1 MREPVVSIVR
11 CQNQQW
17 EKSVR
22 PAVQDALDLIG
33 GLETVVSLG
42 DTVLLK
48 PNLISPRTYETGA
61 TTNPAVVRAL
71 LELSKEAG
79 AKRVIIGE
87 GSAVGHDTDDAF
99 DSSGLRELSALG
111 AEIVNFKKD
120 TFQWMVIPNGV
131 ILKRLRI
138 PRTVL
143 EANVIINIPVMKTHD
158 ALPVTLGL
166 KNMKG
171 IIQEGDKKRFHKWG
185 LDQAIVDLNKL
196 ALPELTVMDA
206 TVCMEG
212 LGPNSGT
219 PVGLGLILASTDT
232 LALDMVATLIMG
244 VDPEEVRYL
253 QMAREQGLGCGDLDQ
268 IEVVGCS
275 IEEVKRPF
283 KRLQLSA
290 EHYGRFGIYIEE
302 SGACS
307 GCQHFLEGMFV
318 RFEREGNLEA
328 LRGKTLV
335 YGQTVRPPEQYEGEL
350 LLLGTCTRKFKNQ
363 GHYIPGCPPHPIDF
377 EAYLGL
383 D

>member
-11 CQNQQW
+11 CRSHQW

-22 PAVQDALDLIG
+22 PAVQEALDLIG

-48 PNLISPRTYETGA
+48 PNLISLRTYESGA

-71 LELSKEAG
+71 LELCKEAG
-79 AKRVIIGE
+79 VKRVIIGE
-87 GSAVGHDTDDAF
+87 GSAVGYDTDQAF
-99 DSSGLRELSALG
+99 DSSGLRKLSALG
-111 AEIVNFKKD
+111 AEIVNLKKD
-120 TFQWMVIPNGV
+120 DFQWMVIPNGV
-131 ILKRLRI
+131 IFKRLRV
-138 PRTVL
+138 PRTFL

-171 IIQEGDKKRFHKWG
+171 IIHESDKKRFHKWG
-185 LDQAIVDLNKL
+185 LNQAIVDLNKL

-232 LALDMVATLIMG
+232 VALDTVATMIMG
-244 VDPEEVRYL
+244 VDPQEVRHL
-253 QMAREQGLGCGDLDQ
+253 QMAGQQGLGCGDLAQ
-268 IEVVGCS
+268 IEVMGCA

-283 KRLQLSA
+283 KRLRLSA
-290 EHYGRFGIYIEE
+290 EHYRRFGIDIVE

-318 RFEREGNLEA
+318 RFEREDRLEA

-335 YGQTVRPPEQYEGEL
+335 YGQTVRPPAQCEREL
-350 LLLGTCTRKFKNQ
+350 LLVGTCTRKFKEL
-363 GHYIPGCPPHPIDF
+363 GRYIPGCPPHPEDF
-377 EAYLGL
+377 KKFLGL
-383 D
+383 H